1 MHWIKEEC
9 ACGKEAR
16 EMVKKGVEVVK
27 VDEFKYLASTVQSN
41 RQHTRG
47 VKKRVQT
54 GWSGWR

>member
-9 ACGKEAR
+9 ACGREAG

-41 RQHTRG
+41 
-47 VKKRVQT
+47 
-54 GWSGWR
+54 